1 MSQKIKFTSKQAD
14 LPNLNFGIN
23 VKNFGSV
30 SSNINWVHIS
40 LQKQDYHRNLKKLP
54 LGLDLATVM
63 YR

>member
-30 SSNINWVHIS
+30 SSDREPECIS
-40 LQKQDYHRNLKKLP
+40 ADKNKTIIRNLKKLP
-54 LGLDLATVM
+54 LRT
-63 YR
+63 